1 MVQRDRAT
9 MVAEDIGQVLV
20 IMPVVEVAALLLLA
34 LMVVDQEAVR
44 SVVPVV
50 LVALPV

>member
-1 MVQRDRAT
+1 

>member
-1 MVQRDRAT
+1 

-34 LMVVDQEAVR
+34 LMVVDQEVVR

-50 LVALPV
+50 LVAIPV